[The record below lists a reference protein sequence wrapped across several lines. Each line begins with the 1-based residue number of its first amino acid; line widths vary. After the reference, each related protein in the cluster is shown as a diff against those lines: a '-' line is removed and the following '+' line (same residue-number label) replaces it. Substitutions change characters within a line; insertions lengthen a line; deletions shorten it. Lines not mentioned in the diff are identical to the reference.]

1 MISIG
6 ILSIVVYNITLNYDK
21 SKNYPYSCNVIYIKE
36 KEDVFKRSSILQKKK
51 ENDKIIKQENEIKRS
66 DLLNNLYDKKPET
79 FDMGIYS
86 SIKRVSQSNDNYD
99 FSSDNFV

>member
-1 MISIG
+1 M
-6 ILSIVVYNITLNYDK
+6 
-21 SKNYPYSCNVIYIKE
+21 IYIKE
-36 KEDVFKRSSILQKKK
+36 KEDVFKRSSILQKKM
-51 ENDKIIKQENEIKRS
+51 EHDKIVKQENELKRS

-86 SIKRVSQSNDNYD
+86 SIKRVSQNNDNYD